1 MKMMINFVILQVAHR
16 IDYPISLGIILPGVI
31 LLLSFVLTLLLIRYI
46 DRSQDK

>member
-1 MKMMINFVILQVAHR
+1 MINFILLQISQR
-16 IDYPISLGIILPGVI
+16 IGDPSLGIILPGII

>member
-1 MKMMINFVILQVAHR
+1 MINFILMQTSQR
-16 IDYPISLGIILPGVI
+16 IGDPSLGIILPGVI

>member
-1 MKMMINFVILQVAHR
+1 MINFILMQTSQR
-16 IDYPISLGIILPGVI
+16 IGDPSLGIILPGII